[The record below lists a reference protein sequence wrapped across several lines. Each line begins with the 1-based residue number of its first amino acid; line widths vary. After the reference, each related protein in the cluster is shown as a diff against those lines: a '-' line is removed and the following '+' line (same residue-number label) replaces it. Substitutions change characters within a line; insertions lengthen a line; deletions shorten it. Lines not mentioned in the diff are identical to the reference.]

1 MNKIIIFESQTDSL
15 RTFAWLMAAG
25 FRERGY
31 QILMTDMRK
40 EAQARE
46 QIYAFA
52 EPGKTA
58 ALFFNH
64 AGMNLLT
71 EKRTSI
77 WNELDV
83 DCYDYIVDHPMY
95 YHAAIIFPIKR
106 LTFLCVDVH
115 HQRFIERFYPGK
127 VRSYF
132 LPLAGV
138 CSQKSQIPFAERSM
152 EVLFTGAYL
161 IDDSVEYHIQGL
173 GKGLSQIWLECYE
186 MLCKKTTLT
195 LEAGVE
201 QCFRER
207 GITLS
212 EDDLRDA
219 IRLFQDMDGMLR
231 SHARA
236 EVIRTLADGG
246 IKVHIYG
253 EGWRFLDCKQ
263 ENLIIHDRIPFDET
277 IPLIAD
283 AKIVLNVMPWFKAGV
298 HDRVYSAML
307 NGSVCLTDN
316 SEYLAEKLEDGREV
330 LIYSLDNL
338 EELPSKVKEYLRD
351 EERLKE
357 IAEKGYEYAKNNHT
371 WQCRAWQL
379 ARLIEAREW

>member
-132 LPLAGV
+132 L
-138 CSQKSQIPFAERSM
+138 QI
-152 EVLFTGAYL
+152 G
-161 IDDSVEYHIQGL
+161 
-173 GKGLSQIWLECYE
+173 
-186 MLCKKTTLT
+186 
-195 LEAGVE
+195 
-201 QCFRER
+201 
-207 GITLS
+207 
-212 EDDLRDA
+212 
-219 IRLFQDMDGMLR
+219 
-231 SHARA
+231 RA
-236 EVIRTLADGG
+236 HV
-246 IKVHIYG
+246 
-253 EGWRFLDCKQ
+253 
-263 ENLIIHDRIPFDET
+263 
-277 IPLIAD
+277 
-283 AKIVLNVMPWFKAGV
+283 
-298 HDRVYSAML
+298 
-307 NGSVCLTDN
+307 
-316 SEYLAEKLEDGREV
+316 
-330 LIYSLDNL
+330 
-338 EELPSKVKEYLRD
+338 
-351 EERLKE
+351 
-357 IAEKGYEYAKNNHT
+357 
-371 WQCRAWQL
+371 
-379 ARLIEAREW
+379 